1 MNVVKEVKRVS
12 MRYRSTK
19 LPSYVFDEAELV
31 RAKLITGSIKRLP
44 KELLTPEK
52 CPICG
57 NKMRGVEVR
66 TRVSYYV
73 CDNCGYKQPGI
84 NVDMKGTDI
93 ASLAT
98 GLGLGVLLG
107 LGLAALIYL
116 ATRGSSE
123 EQQEDR

>member
-1 MNVVKEVKRVS
+1 MKVVKEVGKVNV
-12 MRYRSTK
+12 RYRSTK
-19 LPSYVFDEAELV
+19 LPSYVFDEAELA
-31 RAKLITGSIKRLP
+31 RAKLITGGIKRLP
-44 KELLTPEK
+44 KEVLAPEK

-57 NKMRGVEVR
+57 SKMRGFEVR

-84 NVDMKGTDI
+84 NVDVKGTDI

-98 GLGLGVLLG
+98 GLGLGVLIG

-116 ATRGSSE
+116 VTRGSGE
-123 EQQEDR
+123 KQGKQ

>member
-1 MNVVKEVKRVS
+1 MKAVKEVGEVNV
-12 MRYRSTK
+12 RYRSTK
-19 LPSYVFDEAELV
+19 LPSYVFDEAELA
-31 RAKLITGSIKRLP
+31 RAKLITGGIKRLP
-44 KELLTPEK
+44 KEVLAPEK

-57 NKMRGVEVR
+57 SKMRGFEVR

-84 NVDMKGTDI
+84 NVDVKGTDI

-116 ATRGSSE
+116 VTRGSGEKQE
-123 EQQEDR
+123 EQ

>member
-1 MNVVKEVKRVS
+1 MKEVEKVNI
-12 MRYRSTK
+12 RYRSTK
-19 LPSYVFDEAELV
+19 LPSYVFDEWELV
-31 RAKLITGSIKRLP
+31 RAKLITGSIKQLP
-44 KELLTPEK
+44 KELLAPEK

-57 NKMRGVEVR
+57 NKMRGFEVR

-84 NVDMKGTDI
+84 NVDVKGTDI

-107 LGLAALIYL
+107 LGLAALMYL
-116 ATRGSSE
+116 AARGGLE
-123 EQQEDR
+123 KQ